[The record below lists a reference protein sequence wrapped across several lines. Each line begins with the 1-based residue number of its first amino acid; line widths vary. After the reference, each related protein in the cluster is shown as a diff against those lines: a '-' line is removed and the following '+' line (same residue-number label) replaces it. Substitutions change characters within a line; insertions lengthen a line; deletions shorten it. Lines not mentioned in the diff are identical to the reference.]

1 MSLFDLSNPKNACHI
16 QRSYD
21 AITSKIIVCS
31 WIWPQYWHFH
41 AARQFFH
48 FQCMQSI
55 EPKIPKKS
63 RHLPWA
69 NNLAMSSLFGFLKY
83 SSDKTSTTTVTNF
96 FKLYNAVV
104 SPIRTYSSIKSPDI
118 PYASILSATVIFYKE
133 DRSSLLA
140 LSLFWTK

>member
-1 MSLFDLSNPKNACHI
+1 MHVI
-16 QRSYD
+16 
-21 AITSKIIVCS
+21 SKDHMMLLHQIIVGS
-31 WIWPQYWHFH
+31 WIWLQYWAFH
-41 AARQFFH
+41 ASGQIFH

-55 EPKIPKKS
+55 EPNIPRKPRRS
-63 RHLPWA
+63 PWT
-69 NNLAMSSLFGFLKY
+69 NNLAMPLLFRFLKY
-83 SSDKTSTTTVTNF
+83 SSEKASTTTVTNF

-118 PYASILSATVIFYKE
+118 PYASILSATVIFYKK